1 MSAASGT
8 EHGLFAIVEVS
19 EVLFPEH
26 ARRKSDKSGY
36 SLASQ
41 KVRFAQPIPSQPWDK
56 MQSFSGTCE
65 GTPAQLTFGIQTK

>member
-41 KVRFAQPIPSQPWDK
+41 KVRFAQPIPSQPWDE